1 MKQNFIMSEMYC
13 TSCGRKGIAI
23 PRKNGKYRE
32 PGHLKNLYSIYC
44 RKNCNHAEVRDMYSD
59 YNYEDFLLEFENGNF
74 DEDGNR
80 KEPYRIFRGK
90 ILNKK
95 GLVTEWGN
103 FLLCV
108 ESQAQE
114 NQLF

>member
-32 PGHLKNLYSIYC
+32 PGHLKNLYCIYC

-90 ILNKK
+90 ILSKK
-95 GLVTEWGN
+95 GLVAE
-103 FLLCV
+103 
-108 ESQAQE
+108 
-114 NQLF
+114 